1 MPSPEASTTEANR
14 KLVEAF
20 WKDLERRDFDK
31 VGSYFAENGFYEDV
45 PTPDAGA
52 TGPAAIAAR
61 LRVGLEPIE
70 HYVHHLHQIVAE
82 GPNVVTEHTE
92 DWHFGDGVVVSLPF
106 VSIHRIENGKIE
118 LWRDYWDLQTLL
130 GSAPQW
136 WLDHIVKLAA
146 ESGVR

>member
-1 MPSPEASTTEANR
+1 MSTTEANR

-20 WKDLERRDFDK
+20 WKDLERRDFEK
-31 VGSYFAENGFYEDV
+31 VGAYFADDGFYEDV

-70 HYVHHLHQIVAE
+70 AYVHHMHQIVAE

-92 DWHFGDGVVVSLPF
+92 DWHFGGGVVVALPF
-106 VSIHRIENGKIE
+106 VSIHVIEDGRIK
-118 LWRDYWDLQTLL
+118 LWRDYWNLATLMD
-130 GSAPQW
+130 GAPQW
-136 WLDHIVKLAA
+136 WKEHIVRAAA
-146 ESGVR
+146 EVGQT